1 MVVDMQRVKTKL
13 LVLALTLLMVSTF
26 AAGTVRGA
34 DGSNGNIEDN
44 IGNAVDGERVYVHCY
59 NLDVSSDYLLNHTG
73 DDTGVSFTTGAA
85 QTEIYVPI
93 TLDKSATSEVYV
105 IYLRAQS
112 AGTALDTVTIFVSD
126 PEDLTQEDLF
136 MDLAIPI
143 MIMAIFAAIALGF
156 VGKRRR

>member
-1 MVVDMQRVKTKL
+1 MKI
-13 LVLALTLLMVSTF
+13 LVLALTVLMLSTF
-26 AAGTVRGA
+26 AASTVSGA
-34 DGSNGNIEDN
+34 DGANGNIEDN

-59 NLDVSSDYLLNHTG
+59 NLDVSADYLLNHTG
-73 DDTGVSFTTGAA
+73 DDTGLSFTTGAS

-93 TLDKSATSEVYV
+93 QLSKSATTEVYS

-112 AGTALDTVTIFVSD
+112 AGTALDQITIFVSD

-143 MIMAIFAAIALGF
+143 MIMAIFAGIALGF